1 MWKKFG
7 ISELMNNPIRKVSG
21 DMNKFIIALWLI
33 IILASLVAWLA
44 SSTSKLADAVIENR
58 ERIIALEMGK

>member
-1 MWKKFG
+1 
-7 ISELMNNPIRKVSG
+7 MNNPIRKVSG